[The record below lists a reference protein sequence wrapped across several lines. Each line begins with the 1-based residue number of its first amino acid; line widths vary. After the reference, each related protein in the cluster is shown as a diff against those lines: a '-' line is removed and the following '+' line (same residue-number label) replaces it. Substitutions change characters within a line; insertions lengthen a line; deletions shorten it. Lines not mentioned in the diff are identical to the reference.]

1 MGLRST
7 ASDPLDRTDRLL
19 LVLVA
24 VASSAW
30 CLATARAVGATFD
43 EPLYLEAGL
52 DAWRRGTFK
61 ELLSAGVMPLPPH
74 LQTLPLYLR
83 ELAAGR
89 PFAVAT
95 DLSDMLP
102 IARGMTLVFW
112 LILLFYSMRLA
123 RAFGGPWA
131 GRLAIAV
138 IALEPNF
145 LAHAGLATTDIAVAA
160 FLVMFAWCY
169 REGRDQAW
177 LRRIGWPAAVFGL
190 ALASKA
196 SALTFGPMVVAAVE
210 VERWRAGHRPSWPR
224 DGAMVLVVGT
234 ILAVLYCG
242 PGGGPSFQG
251 TLSRMPADHVLRPA
265 LAWFGSLPLSPN
277 AFYAFW
283 FQADHNNTGQP
294 TFLLGVENAR
304 ALWFYVPV
312 LPVIKF
318 PIATLLLTLW
328 ALVSHRPR
336 LRLALGLAAV
346 VALLMVMVRVQ
357 TGIRFLLPLMV
368 FLMAGVST
376 RVVTGIAGLPAVRR
390 PIAISGLSLLLAW
403 MAVGDAR
410 AWPDPLRHVNELWGG
425 PEHGNRVVSDSN
437 YDWGQ
442 GLPELARWQQSHGE
456 PTVIWYFGTDP
467 RFPRLRRYDP
477 RRESV
482 ANSQP
487 RARYLAVS
495 TSFLYGGYLTADG
508 PGRELMLRLRRQAP
522 VARTR
527 TFFVF
532 DADVIYASSGAGP

>member
-7 ASDPLDRTDRLL
+7 VSDALDRTDRLL
-19 LVLVA
+19 LVVVA
-24 VASSAW
+24 AASSAW
-30 CLATARAVGATFD
+30 CLATARALGATFD
-43 EPLYLEAGL
+43 EPFYLEAGL
-52 DAWRRGTFK
+52 DAWRHGTFK
-61 ELLSAGVMPLPPH
+61 ELLAAGVMPLPVH

-89 PFAVAT
+89 PLAVAT
-95 DLSDMLP
+95 DLSEMLP
-102 IARGMTLVFW
+102 IARSVTLVFW
-112 LILLFYSMRLA
+112 FILLFYGMRLA
-123 RAFGGPWA
+123 RTFGGPWA

-145 LAHAGLATTDIAVAA
+145 LAHAGLATTDIALAA
-160 FLVMFAWCY
+160 FLVMFACVY
-169 REGRDQAW
+169 REGRDQPW

-196 SALTFGPMVVAAVE
+196 SALTFGPMVIAAVE
-210 VERWRAGHRPSWPR
+210 VERWRAGHRPSWPL
-224 DGAMVLVVGT
+224 DGAMVFVVGT

-242 PGGGPSFQG
+242 PGGEPSFQG
-251 TLSRMPADHVLRPA
+251 MLSRMPADHALRPA

-312 LPVIKF
+312 LPIIKF
-318 PIATLLLTLW
+318 PIATLLLVLW

-336 LRLALGLAAV
+336 LRLVLGLAAV

-368 FLMAGVST
+368 FLMVGVSS
-376 RVVTGIAGLPAVRR
+376 RVVTGIAGLPAARR
-390 PIAISGLSLLLAW
+390 RLAIGSLSLLLAW
-403 MAVGDAR
+403 MAMGDAR

-425 PEHGNRVVSDSN
+425 PDHGYHVVSDSN

-442 GLPELARWQQSHGE
+442 GLPELAQWQQSHGG
-456 PTVIWYFGTDP
+456 PTLIWYFGTDP
-467 RFPRLRRYDP
+467 RFPQLRRFDP

-482 ANSQP
+482 DLKLPQ
-487 RARYLAVS
+487 ARYLAVS
-495 TSFLYGGYLTADG
+495 TSLLYGGYLTAEG
-508 PGRELMLRLRRQAP
+508 PGRDLMLRLRQQAP

-527 TFFVF
+527 TFLVF
-532 DADVIYASSGAGP
+532 DADVIYESSGAGP